1 MYIYTDIHTFIHT
14 YTNTHTP
21 EKLEFVGRSTLMA
34 APILFQTR
42 ANKTAHCPFK
52 YGSEFLNNIH
62 SKAVRD
68 KCDPSTYVCDDQTLS
83 SVYSV
88 MSCLDDVVNTEPF
101 FGRVPTDFN
110 GATGYSD
117 FLFSIADNAY
127 VYRDG
132 LMPTS
137 TFINSA
143 TQTAQVVFV
152 FFTPSA
158 GLTTGATLE

>member
-88 MSCLDDVVNTEPF
+88 MSCLDDVVNTKPF
-101 FGRVPTDFN
+101 FGRAPTDFN
-110 GATGYSD
+110 GATGYAD
-117 FLFSIADNAY
+117 FLSSIADNAY

-143 TQTAQVVFV
+143 TQMAQVVFV

-158 GLTTGATLE
+158 GLTTGATFK